1 MKEEEIVRGKKCKG
15 VQAVKNMPFTEY
27 EEERV
32 RGKKW
37 KGKGSTGRKKSNA
50 ETTGTCAPKAT

>member
-37 KGKGSTGRKKSNA
+37 KGKRSKSRKP
-50 ETTGTCAPKAT
+50 E